1 MEPGGPMNK
10 RQRQQLLRRVLKE
23 RSVASQRELV
33 DELAAAGCE
42 VTQATIS
49 RDLRE
54 LGLQK
59 GRDAVGRVRYVFVPA
74 SEERPDPPT
83 ACSRMLKEFGRGIQV
98 AQNLLV
104 VRCDPG
110 AAPGIGR
117 VIDELDH
124 EAILGCVAGDDTV
137 IVVSNNAKSAEAV
150 CAYLT
155 ELGG

>member
-1 MEPGGPMNK
+1 MG
-10 RQRQQLLRRVLKE
+10 
-23 RSVASQRELV
+23 SQRELV
-33 DELAAAGCE
+33 DALTAAGFT

-59 GRDAVGRVRYVFVPA
+59 GRDLAGKTRYVFVP
-74 SEERPDPPT
+74 STEEKPEPPV
-83 ACSRMLKEFGRGIQV
+83 ACGRMLKEFGRGLDA

-104 VRCDPG
+104 LRCDPG
-110 AAPGIGR
+110 AAPGLGR

-124 EAILGCVAGDDTV
+124 GAILGCVAGDDTV
-137 IVVSNNAKSAEAV
+137 IIVTKDTQSAETV
-150 CAYLT
+150 CTYLR

>member
-1 MEPGGPMNK
+1 MNK
-10 RQRQQLLRRVLKE
+10 RQRQQIIRRVLRE
-23 RSVASQRELV
+23 QPISSQRELV
-33 DELAAAGCE
+33 DALSAAGCE

-54 LGLQK
+54 IGLQK
-59 GRDAVGRVRYVFVPA
+59 GRDPAGRIRYVFVPQA
-74 SEERPDPPT
+74 EEKPDART
-83 ACSRMLKEFGRGIQV
+83 ACARMLKEFGRGLAM

-104 VRCDPG
+104 LRCDPG
-110 AAPGIGR
+110 AAPGLGR

-137 IVVSNNAKSAEAV
+137 IVVTKDVQAAETV
-150 CAYLT
+150 GTYLR

>member
-1 MEPGGPMNK
+1 MNK
-10 RQRQQLLRRVLKE
+10 RQRQQLLRRVLKD

-33 DELAAAGCE
+33 DELAAAGCP

-59 GRDAVGRVRYVFVPA
+59 GRDAVGRIRYVFVPA

-137 IVVSNNAKSAEAV
+137 ILVTKDPKSAEAV
-150 CAYLT
+150 CAYL
-155 ELGG
+155 EQLGG